1 MNAPVRLGL
10 YGLSLIGVFVAAAL
24 VAGAVVPDSVVAER
38 VETASGAHAGMASGA
53 ESSPTRGVSLESHGF
68 QLSTVRAPGAI
79 GVSGELSFEI
89 LDSHGEVVTEY
100 TESHEKDLHL
110 IVVRTDGAEFTHV
123 HPELGPGGSWTMPWT
138 WQSAG
143 SYRIFADL
151 IPAGE
156 EEAITLTRTV
166 EVAGELSPASLRR
179 ESLNTHVDGY
189 DVRLEGELH
198 VGATSVLTLSVTK
211 NGDPVTTIEPYLGAF
226 GHLVAL
232 RDGDLA
238 YLHVHPEGAEPA
250 PGDISGPDVEFA
262 TAAPTA
268 GLYLLYFDFQ
278 IEGEVRSA
286 PFIIR
291 AAEGEAVTAGDSH

>member
-1 MNAPVRLGL
+1 MKAPVRLGL
-10 YGLSLIGVFVAAAL
+10 YGLGLIGVFVTAAL
-24 VAGAVVPDSVVAER
+24 VAGAVVPDSLVAARIEA
-38 VETASGAHAGMASGA
+38 ASGAHAGMGSGA
-53 ESSPTRGVSLESHGF
+53 EGSPTRGVSLETHGF
-68 QLSTVRAPGAI
+68 RLSTVRAPDAL
-79 GVSGELSFEI
+79 GVAGQLSFEI

-123 HPELGPGGSWTMPWT
+123 HPELGADGSWTMPWT
-138 WQSAG
+138 WEQAG
-143 SYRIFADL
+143 SYRVFVDL

-166 EVAGELSPASLRR
+166 EVAGELSPTPPQR
-179 ESLNTHVDGY
+179 ESLRARVDGY
-189 DVRLEGELH
+189 DVQLEGELH
-198 VGATSVLTLSVTK
+198 VGATSVLTLSVTQ
-211 NGDPVTTIEPYLGAF
+211 NGAPVTTIEPYLGAF

-238 YLHVHPEGAEPA
+238 YLHVHPEGTEPA
-250 PGDISGPDVEFA
+250 PGAVSGPNVEFA

-278 IEGEVRSA
+278 IDGVVHSA
-286 PFIIR
+286 PFIIQ
-291 AAEGEAVTAGDSH
+291 ATAGEPSTAGDSH